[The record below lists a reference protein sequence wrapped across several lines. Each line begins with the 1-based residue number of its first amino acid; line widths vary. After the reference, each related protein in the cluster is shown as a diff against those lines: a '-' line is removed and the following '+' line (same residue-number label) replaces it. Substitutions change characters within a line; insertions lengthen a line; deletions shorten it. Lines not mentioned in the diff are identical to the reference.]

1 MDLSRLISRRA
12 ELVEE
17 SGIRRV
23 FEEARDVSDPIN
35 LSIGQPDFKVPDA
48 VKHAAADAIMRDQ
61 NGYSSNRGLDSLV
74 AALATHLEWDL
85 GWRVSPTP
93 KPQSGQASVFV
104 TSGTSGA
111 LCLAALC
118 LLDAGDEI
126 IIPDPYFVLY
136 PPLAQMAGAR
146 AVLCDT
152 YPDFRMTAARV
163 EPLITPRTKAV
174 LLNSPGNPCG
184 VVMSERECRDLLDLC
199 KRKNVLLV
207 SDEIYDEF
215 TFSECLTQPAAGSS
229 KAMRCPS
236 PARVVGGTPDGEQ
249 ESCLVVRGFGKTYG
263 CTGWRLGYCAGPP
276 ALIDRMVKLQMHL
289 YICAPTPLQLGA
301 QEALKAPPADF
312 VADYQKRR
320 DRVCQVLGKVTEV
333 VTPGGAFYA
342 FVKVPERMKMTAT
355 EFKNLAKGRR
365 VLIVPSSAF
374 GNRDTHF
381 RLSFATPPAKLEE
394 GLAILADL
402 MR

>member
-1 MDLSRLISRRA
+1 
-12 ELVEE
+12 
-17 SGIRRV
+17 
-23 FEEARDVSDPIN
+23 
-35 LSIGQPDFKVPDA
+35 
-48 VKHAAADAIMRDQ
+48 
-61 NGYSSNRGLDSLV
+61 
-74 AALATHLEWDL
+74 
-85 GWRVSPTP
+85 
-93 KPQSGQASVFV
+93 
-104 TSGTSGA
+104 
-111 LCLAALC
+111 
-118 LLDAGDEI
+118 
-126 IIPDPYFVLY
+126 
-136 PPLAQMAGAR
+136 
-146 AVLCDT
+146 
-152 YPDFRMTAARV
+152 
-163 EPLITPRTKAV
+163 
-174 LLNSPGNPCG
+174 
-184 VVMSERECRDLLDLC
+184 
-199 KRKNVLLV
+199 
-207 SDEIYDEF
+207 
-215 TFSECLTQPAAGSS
+215 
-229 KAMRCPS
+229 
-236 PARVVGGTPDGEQ
+236 
-249 ESCLVVRGFGKTYG
+249 
-263 CTGWRLGYCAGPP
+263 
-276 ALIDRMVKLQMHL
+276 MVKLQMHL